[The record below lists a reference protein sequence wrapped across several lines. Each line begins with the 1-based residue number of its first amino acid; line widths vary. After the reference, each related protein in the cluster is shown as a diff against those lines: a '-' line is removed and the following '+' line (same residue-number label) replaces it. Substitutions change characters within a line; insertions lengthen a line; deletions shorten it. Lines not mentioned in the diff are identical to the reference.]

1 MQDFYNKIKDGTQ
14 LTDEVMS
21 LAKEKGYPFPVKE
34 VKKENIGIDEDI
46 IFDLVAVRQREKEI

>member
-14 LTDEVMS
+14 LTDEIMS
-21 LAKEKGYPFPVKE
+21 LE

-46 IFDLVAVRQREKEI
+46 IFALVAVRQREKVI

>member
-1 MQDFYNKIKDGTQ
+1 
-14 LTDEVMS
+14 MS